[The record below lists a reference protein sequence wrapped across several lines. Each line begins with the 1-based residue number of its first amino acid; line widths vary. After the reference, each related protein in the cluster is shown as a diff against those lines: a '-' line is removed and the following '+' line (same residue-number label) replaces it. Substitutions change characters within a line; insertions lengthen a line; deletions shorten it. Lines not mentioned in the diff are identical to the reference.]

1 MQMLF
6 DPEAVG
12 KLVFRDDTGELK
24 CKDIDAFRYM
34 MTSTETDVGVK
45 YGFCSAW
52 AKNPWLRWS
61 MPRIQQG
68 ARW

>member
-12 KLVFRDDTGELK
+12 QLVFRDDKGELK
-24 CKDIDAFRYM
+24 CKDIDAFRYL
-34 MTSTETDVGVK
+34 MTSTETEVVTK

-52 AKNPWLRWS
+52 AMNPWLRWC